1 MTHAAALLALLPLLL
16 GAADAPP
23 AAASA
28 PAAPAPGAPPATSA
42 KPAPKKVTLQPAS
55 LPTAEGRVLAI
66 DHRAHQLRLQTDG
79 GERAFSFD
87 RNTLFS
93 DAAGAAT
100 PLRVTPGVS
109 VRVGLDGEQRAAWVE
124 VKRGSPTERPAP

>member
-1 MTHAAALLALLPLLL
+1 MTPAAALLALLL
-16 GAADAPP
+16 AADAPP
-23 AAASA
+23 AAAPA
-28 PAAPAPGAPPATSA
+28 PAGPPAA
-42 KPAPKKVTLQPAS
+42 AVKPAPKKVTLQPAS

-79 GERAFSFD
+79 GERALSFD

-93 DAAGAAT
+93 DAAGAVT
-100 PLRVTPGVS
+100 PLRVTPGAS